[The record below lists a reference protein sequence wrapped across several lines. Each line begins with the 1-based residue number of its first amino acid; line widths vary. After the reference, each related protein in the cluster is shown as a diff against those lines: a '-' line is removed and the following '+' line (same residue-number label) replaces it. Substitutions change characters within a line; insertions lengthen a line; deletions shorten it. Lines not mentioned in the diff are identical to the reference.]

1 MALNDND
8 GRVKRTRKLIRK
20 GLAELAQTKSI
31 SKITVKELTDLIE
44 INRGT
49 FYLHYQDINDLVDA
63 LEKELYGEFSTL
75 ISSITS
81 YELLKSPIEIC
92 EIFCN
97 HFHEHSDLYSILLGA
112 NGDASFAHKLGELL
126 NEKVYDLFK
135 KIFPQMSDTKFDFA
149 YNYGKFGLVGLID
162 CWFTQHPEWS
172 SRQVAETWLNL
183 TIAGLWGIID
193 DNAKEVLI
201 NAHNAN

>member
-20 GLAELAQTKSI
+20 GLSELSQTKSI
-31 SKITVKELTDLIE
+31 TKITVKELTDLIE

-63 LEKELYGEFSTL
+63 LEKELYDEFNSM

-81 YELLKSPIEIC
+81 DELLKFPIEIC
-92 EIFCN
+92 ETFCN
-97 HFHEHSDLYSILLGA
+97 HFYEHSDLYSMLLGA
-112 NGDASFAHKLGELL
+112 NGDASFSYKLGELL
-126 NEKVYDLFK
+126 NEKVYELFRNV
-135 KIFPQMSDTKFDFA
+135 FPQMNKAKYDFA

-172 SRQVAETWLNL
+172 ARQVAEMWFNL
-183 TIAGLWGIID
+183 TITGLWGIID

-201 NAHNAN
+201 NAHNSN